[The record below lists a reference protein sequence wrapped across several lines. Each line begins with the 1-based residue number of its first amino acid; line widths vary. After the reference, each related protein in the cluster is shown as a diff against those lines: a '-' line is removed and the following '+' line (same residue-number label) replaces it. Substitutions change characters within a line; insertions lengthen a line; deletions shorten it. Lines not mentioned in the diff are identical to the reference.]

1 MEKLKR
7 LIKSERSFF

>member
-7 LIKSERSFF
+7 DELMYQLV